1 MSEKFKELLAVLM
14 AYNIPFRF
22 RDRTISTGSAWVFGY
37 TMKNGE
43 EIRVWEIDDIPNR
56 EDVLL
61 WRNPENMLDDELA
74 GLSVN
79 SIMLHILA
87 REMEENG
94 VDYNDDRRV

>member
-22 RDRTISTGSAWVFGY
+22 RDRTIFTSGAWVFGY
-37 TMKNGE
+37 AMKNGK
-43 EIRVWEIDDIPNR
+43 EIRVWEIDDIPDR

-61 WRNPENMLDDELA
+61 WRNPENILDDELT

-94 VDYNDDRRV
+94 VDYSE

>member
-22 RDRTISTGSAWVFGY
+22 RNKAIHTDGAWVFGY
-37 TMKNGE
+37 AMKNGK
-43 EIRVWEIDDIPNR
+43 EIRIWEIDDIPSR

-61 WRNPENMLDDELA
+61 WRNPEDIFENELV

-94 VDYNDDRRV
+94 VDYSE

>member
-1 MSEKFKELLAVLM
+1 MSEKFKKLLAVLM

-22 RDRTISTGSAWVFGY
+22 RDRTVFTDGAWVFGY
-37 TMKNGE
+37 TMKNGKE
-43 EIRVWEIDDIPNR
+43 TRVWEIDDIPSC

-61 WRNPENMLDDELA
+61 WHNPEDMLDDALA

-87 REMEENG
+87 REKEENG
-94 VDYNDDRRV
+94 VDYK

>member
-1 MSEKFKELLAVLM
+1 
-14 AYNIPFRF
+14 
-22 RDRTISTGSAWVFGY
+22 
-37 TMKNGE
+37 MKNGE

-56 EDVLL
+56 EDVLF
-61 WRNPENMLDDELA
+61 WRNPENILDDELA

-94 VDYNDDRRV
+94 VDYK

>member
-22 RDRTISTGSAWVFGY
+22 RDRTIFTCGAWVFGY
-37 TMKNGE
+37 AMKNGK
-43 EIRVWEIDDIPNR
+43 EIRVWEIDDIPDR

-61 WRNPENMLDDELA
+61 WRNPENILDDELT

-94 VDYNDDRRV
+94 VDYSE